1 MIEVLCGLKTIILL
15 FRACSVKFSDKYSQT
30 YNVYNKHQGK
40 YYSYVKNKL
49 IFVPGKWRCVHAGNK
64 SGDLS
69 IAQWLILSCT
79 QPNINCVGKICPHMG
94 PLEALICV
102 IITLNLSII
111 IHTK

>member
-1 MIEVLCGLKTIILL
+1 M
-15 FRACSVKFSDKYSQT
+15 
-30 YNVYNKHQGK
+30 
-40 YYSYVKNKL
+40 YSYVKNKL
-49 IFVPGKWRCVHAGNK
+49 IFVPGKWRRVHTGNK

-102 IITLNLSII
+102 IITLNLFNYYSYQMTYASII
-111 IHTK
+111 TAYHSASG